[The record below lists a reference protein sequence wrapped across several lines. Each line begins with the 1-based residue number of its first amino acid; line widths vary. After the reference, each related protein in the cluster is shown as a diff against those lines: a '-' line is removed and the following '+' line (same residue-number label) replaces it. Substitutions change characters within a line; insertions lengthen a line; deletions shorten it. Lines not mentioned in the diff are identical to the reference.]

1 MSIVFETSSKII
13 LQGSVFA
20 DKSMN
25 KQICI
30 LYLVS
35 LCIPY
40 WGWPFLGGGGGGGC
54 NCCRFCWSFLNCA
67 KTIKAI
73 NLKVYHF
80 SWKWSEYI
88 FWIFKNVWS
97 NFWSCKYMFTSLLW
111 NYIIDISSTFHLRK
125 TEKKNFFCQ
134 EFSKRHKILGFTAV
148 SRNGLHIWWCR

>member
-1 MSIVFETSSKII
+1 MYSQINQWTNKSVYYTSSA
-13 LQGSVFA
+13 FA
-20 DKSMN
+20 SHIGGDHFW
-25 KQICI
+25 
-30 LYLVS
+30 V
-35 LCIPY
+35 
-40 WGWPFLGGGGGGGC
+40 GGGG

-111 NYIIDISSTFHLRK
+111 KYVIDVSSTFHLRK